1 MHTLHHHARR
11 HLIAIPGS
19 VHITSDDHDPAIDF
33 LFEVTPDCVA
43 ENPTTTV
50 APTTTA
56 ALNSAVPTTPTVAT
70 PTVTTPTRVGG
81 AGGELPAT
89 GGANWFVASLAAVLV
104 ACGLVLSRAT
114 RRA

>member
-33 LFEVTPDCVA
+33 FFEVTPDCVA

-50 APTTTA
+50 

-70 PTVTTPTRVGG
+70 PTVTTPTRVGS

>member
-43 ENPTTTV
+43 ENPTTT
-50 APTTTA
+50 A

-70 PTVTTPTRVGG
+70 PTVTTPTRVGS